1 MNENKWKRFLE
12 EEYSIDLPSL
22 DLKDEL
28 APDIWVNENKLK
40 PEIRQKL
47 MKIAEDFLKEKKLD
61 EFDIKDITITGSL
74 ANYNWS
80 KYSDIDL
87 HILIDYRDIDEN
99 VELVRDYLNAIKSVW
114 NRLHDIK
121 FYGYEVE
128 IYVQDSREP
137 HISTGVWSLMNN
149 SWIEKPSKFKP
160 TIDSQSVSK
169 KATFLIKEIEKAK
182 KFFDSDRFAQA
193 YKFSDL
199 LKKKI
204 KRMRQCGLEEGGI
217 FSVEN
222 LAFKLLRRN
231 GYIETLFDIYND
243 SYDQLSSLDE
253 TERDDLLFEEK
264 QSAAKVLIFD
274 ENDNILMLRRGDN
287 MTWMPNRLDVPGG
300 YVEKGESLMDGAER
314 ETMEETSLTISDLK
328 PVESFGNVHF
338 FKTKSYSGNINL
350 DLNENSEYNW
360 MSYNDII
367 TNPDVIPD
375 LKRIIKKEKFGNYDL
390 KVDFK

>member
-1 MNENKWKRFLE
+1 MNEDKWKRFLE

-22 DLKDEL
+22 ELKDEL
-28 APDIWVNENKLK
+28 APDIWVHENKIK

-99 VELVRDYLNAIKSVW
+99 VDLVRDYLGAIKSVW

-121 FYGYEVE
+121 IYGYEVE

-149 SWIEKPSKFKP
+149 SWIERPTKFKP
-160 TIDSQSVSK
+160 VIDSQSVSN
-169 KATFLIKEIEKAK
+169 KATFLIEEIEKAK
-182 KFFDSDRFAQA
+182 KFFDSGRFGLA
-193 YKFSDL
+193 YNFTNL

-217 FSVEN
+217 YSVEN

-231 GYIETLFDIYND
+231 GYIETLFDIFND
-243 SYDQLSSLDE
+243 SYDKLSSLDE
-253 TERDDLLFEEK
+253 AEREDMLFEET

-274 ENDNILMLRRGDN
+274 KDDNILMLRRGEN

-314 ETMEETSLTISDLK
+314 ETMEETKLSIYDLK
-328 PVESFGNVHF
+328 LVESLGNVHF
-338 FKTKSYSGNINL
+338 FKTKSYSGEIDL
-350 DLNENSEYNW
+350 DLNENSEYSW

-367 TNPDVIPD
+367 SSPDVVPD
-375 LKRIIKKEKFGNYDL
+375 LKRIIKKDKFGKFDL

>member
-1 MNENKWKRFLE
+1 MNEDKWKRFLE

-22 DLKDEL
+22 ELKDEL
-28 APDIWVNENKLK
+28 APDIWVHENKIK

-99 VELVRDYLNAIKSVW
+99 VDLVRDYLGAIKSVW

-121 FYGYEVE
+121 IYGYEVE

-149 SWIEKPSKFKP
+149 SWIERPTKFKP
-160 TIDSQSVSK
+160 VIDSQSVSN
-169 KATFLIKEIEKAK
+169 KATFLIEEIEKAK
-182 KFFDSDRFAQA
+182 KFFDSGRFGQA
-193 YKFSDL
+193 YNFTSL

-204 KRMRQCGLEEGGI
+204 KRMRQCGLEKGGI
-217 FSVEN
+217 YSVEN

-231 GYIETLFDIYND
+231 GYIETLFDIFND
-243 SYDQLSSLDE
+243 SYDKLSSLDE
-253 TERDDLLFEEK
+253 AEREDMLFEET

-274 ENDNILMLRRGDN
+274 KDDNILMLRRGEN

-314 ETMEETSLTISDLK
+314 ETMEETNLSIYDLK
-328 PVESFGNVHF
+328 LVESLGNVHF
-338 FKTKSYSGNINL
+338 FKTKSYSGEIDL
-350 DLNENSEYNW
+350 DLNENSEYSW
-360 MSYNDII
+360 MSYNDIVSS
-367 TNPDVIPD
+367 PDVVPD
-375 LKRIIKKEKFGNYDL
+375 LKRIIKKDKFGNYDL
-390 KVDFK
+390 KVNIE

>member
-22 DLKDEL
+22 KLKDEL
-28 APDIWVNENKLK
+28 SPDIWVHENKIK
-40 PEIRQKL
+40 PEIREKL
-47 MKIAEDFLKEKKLD
+47 MKIVQDFLKDKKLD

-99 VELVRDYLNAIKSVW
+99 VELVRDYLGAIKSVW

-121 FYGYEVE
+121 IYGYEVE

-149 SWIEKPSKFKP
+149 SWIEKPAKFKP
-160 TIDSQSVSK
+160 TIDSQSVSNK
-169 KATFLIKEIEKAK
+169 VTFLIKEIEKAK

-217 FSVEN
+217 YSVEN

-231 GYIETLFDIYND
+231 GYIETLFDVYND

-253 TERDDLLFEEK
+253 AERDALLFEEV

-274 ENDNILMLRRGDN
+274 HDDNILMLRRGEN

-300 YVEKGESLMDGAER
+300 YVEKGESVLDGAER
-314 ETMEETSLTISDLK
+314 ETMEETKLTISDLK
-328 PVESFGNVHF
+328 PVESLGNIHF
-338 FKTKSYSGNINL
+338 FKTRTYSGEIDL
-350 DLNENSEYNW
+350 DLNENSEYHW
-360 MSYNDII
+360 MSYNAII
-367 TNPDVIPD
+367 TSPDVVPD
-375 LKRIIKKEKFGNYDL
+375 LKRIIKKDKFGNYDI
-390 KVDFK
+390 KVDLK

>member
-12 EEYSIDLPSL
+12 EDYSIDLPSL
-22 DLKDEL
+22 ELKDEL
-28 APDIWVNENKLK
+28 SPDVWVHENKLK
-40 PEIRQKL
+40 PEIRTKL
-47 MKIAEDFLKEKKLD
+47 MKIVQDFLKEKKLD

-99 VELVRDYLNAIKSVW
+99 VELVRDYLGAIKSVW

-121 FYGYEVE
+121 IYGYEVE

-149 SWIEKPSKFKP
+149 SWVEKPAKFKP
-160 TIDSQSVSK
+160 IIDSQSVTNK
-169 KATFLIKEIEKAK
+169 VTFLIKEIEKAK
-182 KFFDSDRFAQA
+182 KFFDSERFAQA
-193 YKFSDL
+193 YKFTDML
-199 LKKKI
+199 RKKL

-217 FSVEN
+217 YSVEN

-253 TERDDLLFEEK
+253 AEREELLFEEVK
-264 QSAAKVLIFD
+264 SAAKVLIFD
-274 ENDNILMLRRGDN
+274 QNDNILMLRRGDN

-300 YVEKGESLMDGAER
+300 YVEKGESVLDGAER
-314 ETMEETSLTISDLK
+314 ETMEETKLSISDLK
-328 PVESFGNVHF
+328 PVESLGNVHF
-338 FKTKSYSGNINL
+338 FKTRTYSGEIDL
-350 DLNENSEYNW
+350 DLNENSEYRW

-367 TNPDVIPD
+367 TNPDVVPD
-375 LKRIIKKEKFGNYDL
+375 LKRIIKKDKFGNYDI
-390 KVDFK
+390 KVDLK